1 MINIEYENEPCSM
14 ILFRNWTQNFKYQ
27 FSKAHNKMEEMIHST
42 ISDTMEMPANSILM
56 MLKELSI
63 MMESIPGAT
72 QLTNTVI
79 NTQRQLVNLIYDMK
93 DYKAIK
99 MG

>member
-1 MINIEYENEPCSM
+1 M

-42 ISDTMEMPANSILM
+42 ISDTMEIPANSILM

-63 MMESIPGAT
+63 MMEGIPGAT
-72 QLTNTVI
+72 QLT
-79 NTQRQLVNLIYDMK
+79 
-93 DYKAIK
+93 
-99 MG
+99 